1 MSKTNVAKQRMPFRR
16 MLREG
21 KWLCEGDYIARVFD
35 EGNFVAIDYREVSSN
50 FVGHRLRRHHNVL
63 CHPLRG

>member
-1 MSKTNVAKQRMPFRR
+1 MFFKNVEDECASTNARGECFAK
-16 MLREG
+16 
-21 KWLCEGDYIARVFD
+21 VFD
-35 EGNFVAIDYREVSSN
+35 EGNFVAIGYHEVSSN

>member
-1 MSKTNVAKQRMPFRR
+1 

-35 EGNFVAIDYREVSSN
+35 EGNFVAKANASL
-50 FVGHRLRRHHNVL
+50 F
-63 CHPLRG
+63 